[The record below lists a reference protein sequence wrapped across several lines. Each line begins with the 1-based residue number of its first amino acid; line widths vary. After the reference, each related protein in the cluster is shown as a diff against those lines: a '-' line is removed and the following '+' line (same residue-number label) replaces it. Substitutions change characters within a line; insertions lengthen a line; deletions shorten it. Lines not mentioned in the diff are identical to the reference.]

1 MDQVLPLLPT
11 ILACAATMLVA
22 GMVKGVIALGLPLV
36 GLPLLM
42 MAVDV
47 QTAITLLMVPLVLSN
62 LLQAIEGE
70 GTPAL
75 LRRFWPILLSLGLGT
90 FVGLALFAAL
100 DRHVLLLTIGALAI
114 VFSTAS
120 LLQPNLVVPPHAEY
134 WLGPPVGFV
143 AGVLGGMSTL
153 FGPPLAIYVVGL
165 RLPRDTFVKV
175 ISIFYTTASS
185 FLLLGGATQGVA
197 QPRQLLLSLLAMIPV
212 YAGMRIGQRIRRYID
227 PERFRLLVLAVVW
240 LTGANLIRTGLGW

>member
-1 MDQVLPLLPT
+1 MIDLLPHLPT
-11 ILACAATMLVA
+11 ILACAGAMLLA

-42 MAVDV
+42 LSVDV

-62 LLQAIEGE
+62 LLQALQGE
-70 GTPAL
+70 GTAAL
-75 LRRFWPILLSLGLGT
+75 LRRFWPIMLALGVGT
-90 FVGLALFAAL
+90 FAGIALFASL
-100 DRHVLLLTIGALAI
+100 ERHVLLLAIGILAI

-120 LLQPNLVVPPHAEY
+120 LLQPNLVVPPAAES
-134 WLGPPVGFV
+134 WLGPAVGLL
-143 AGVLGGMSTL
+143 AGVVGGMSTL

-175 ISIFYTTASS
+175 ISILYTTASG
-185 FLLLGGATQGVA
+185 FLLLGGVTRGVA
-197 QPRQLLLSLLAMIPV
+197 EPGDLLLSLLAMIPV
-212 YAGMRIGQRIRRYID
+212 YAGMLIGQRIRRYID
-227 PERFRLLVLAVVW
+227 PERFRLMVLGIVW

>member
-1 MDQVLPLLPT
+1 MDQILPLLPT
-11 ILACAATMLVA
+11 ILACAAAMLLA

-42 MAVDV
+42 LAVDV
-47 QTAITLLMVPLVLSN
+47 KMAITLLMVPLVLSN
-62 LLQAIEGE
+62 LLQAVEGE
-70 GTPAL
+70 GTAAL
-75 LRRFWPILLSLGLGT
+75 LRRFWPILVCLGIGT
-90 FVGLALFAAL
+90 FVGVALFAAL
-100 DRHVLLLTIGALAI
+100 ERQVLFLAIGALAI

-120 LLQPNLVVPPHAEY
+120 LLQPNLVVPPRAEA
-134 WLGPPVGFV
+134 WLGPPVGLL

-175 ISIFYTTASS
+175 ISIFYMTASS

-197 QPRQLLLSLLAMIPV
+197 QPRELLLSLLAMVPV
-212 YAGMRIGQRIRRYID
+212 YAGMLIGQRIRRYVD
-227 PERFRLLVLAVVW
+227 PERFRLIVLAVVW
-240 LTGANLIRTGLGW
+240 LTGANLIRTGLGF